1 MNLKKLKVWAAA
13 SKWRKHQILSNSSFI
28 QPFLPETAELNQ
40 YALEEYLEKYDMV
53 YLKPVYGSG
62 GHGIIKLS
70 KLKRGYELKTIRSSK
85 GYRQKHALFK
95 AIKQI
100 TGGKPY
106 IIQQGIDLLTIEGN
120 PIDFRILILKP
131 ADRWEVMGIMGK
143 LGRRNKIVTNYCQ
156 GAKAI
161 PLQIALER
169 SNMEI
174 KDVKEIEDLL
184 SVLGIEVAKLVSSRY
199 KYVREIGL
207 DVAIDSNE
215 KVWIIEANTRPNFKL
230 FKYHPDRS
238 LYPKIYRYIKH
249 IRFKK
254 TTQGVPIKARI

>member
-120 PIDFRILILKP
+120 PIDFRILISKTGRL
-131 ADRWEVMGIMGK
+131 MGSDGYYGQVGQEEQNCDK
-143 LGRRNKIVTNYCQ
+143 
-156 GAKAI
+156 
-161 PLQIALER
+161 
-169 SNMEI
+169 
-174 KDVKEIEDLL
+174 LL
-184 SVLGIEVAKLVSSRY
+184 SGS
-199 KYVREIGL
+199 
-207 DVAIDSNE
+207 
-215 KVWIIEANTRPNFKL
+215 
-230 FKYHPDRS
+230 
-238 LYPKIYRYIKH
+238 
-249 IRFKK
+249 
-254 TTQGVPIKARI
+254 